1 MLSYL
6 STLLLRVDLLAE
18 SFTVDTIGGVII
30 AANIP
35 MTVYLWYDTYIH
47 VTMRDERIIHAPREA
62 QVDEP
67 AEEPKAINDDNNV
80 IGSSAFEVA
89 QTEQWQRPIV
99 EDRNVG
105 SHVCY

>member
-1 MLSYL
+1 
-6 STLLLRVDLLAE
+6 
-18 SFTVDTIGGVII
+18 
-30 AANIP
+30 
-35 MTVYLWYDTYIH
+35 
-47 VTMRDERIIHAPREA
+47 MRDERIIHAPREA

-105 SHVCY
+105 SHVCFRQRGYAERMG